1 MGNLDL
7 TGTLKALTGE
17 RTHVLK
23 ELAKLDR
30 AIAVIQDL
38 VGINS
43 TTNGNSSKRT
53 ISAAA
58 RKKMA
63 IAQKARWAKVK
74 QAQKAKLAK

>member
-7 TGTLKALTGE
+7 SSTLKTLTGE
-17 RTHVLK
+17 RTQVLK
-23 ELAKLDR
+23 ELSKLDK

-43 TTNGNSSKRT
+43 TSNGNSPKRT

-63 IAQKARWAKVK
+63 KAQKERWAKVRL
-74 QAQKAKLAK
+74 AQKAKAAK

>member
-7 TGTLKALTGE
+7 SSTLKTLNVE
-17 RTHVLK
+17 RAQVLK
-23 ELAKLDR
+23 ELAKLDK

-38 VGINS
+38 AGIKS
-43 TTNGNSSKRT
+43 TSNGNSSKRT

-74 QAQKAKLAK
+74 QTQKPKA